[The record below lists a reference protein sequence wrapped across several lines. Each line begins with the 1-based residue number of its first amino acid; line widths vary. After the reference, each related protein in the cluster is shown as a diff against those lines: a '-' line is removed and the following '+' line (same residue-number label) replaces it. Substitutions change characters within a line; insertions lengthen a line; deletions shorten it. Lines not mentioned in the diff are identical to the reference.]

1 MLPLEVSLLPL
12 QLLLRPPLFRLNLL
26 PQALHVALLHL
37 HVLPSGRLLRA
48 GDAGTGLPL
57 ELHFFSALKTDTQI
71 WDQMD
76 SLEKKKTLT
85 VKKKVEERIFYLG
98 LKVSKSNLKLR
109 RFKLKASVVDFFLKF
124 CQQ

>member
-37 HVLPSGRLLRA
+37 HVLPSGRLLHA
-48 GDAGTGLPL
+48 GDAGTRLPL

-76 SLEKKKTLT
+76 SLEKKK
-85 VKKKVEERIFYLG
+85 KKSFDGEKKVRGKNFLP
-98 LKVSKSNLKLR
+98 
-109 RFKLKASVVDFFLKF
+109 RFKGK
-124 CQQ
+124 

>member
-48 GDAGTGLPL
+48 GDAGTRLPL

-76 SLEKKKTLT
+76 SLEKKKNFDGE
-85 VKKKVEERIFYLG
+85 KKGRGKTFLPWFKG
-98 LKVSKSNLKLR
+98 KSNLKLR
-109 RFKLKASVVDFFLKF
+109 WFKLKAAVP
-124 CQQ
+124 

>member
-12 QLLLRPPLFRLNLL
+12 QLLLCPPLFRLNLL

-48 GDAGTGLPL
+48 GDAGTRLPL

-76 SLEKKKTLT
+76 SLEKKEKALT
-85 VKKKVEERIFYLG
+85 VEKKGRGKNFLP
-98 LKVSKSNLKLR
+98 
-109 RFKLKASVVDFFLKF
+109 RFKGK
-124 CQQ
+124 

>member
-48 GDAGTGLPL
+48 GDAGTRLPL

-76 SLEKKKTLT
+76 SLEKKKKALT

-98 LKVSKSNLKLR
+98 LKVSLT
-109 RFKLKASVVDFFLKF
+109 
-124 CQQ
+124 